1 MRLAI
6 TTALLVCSTLSAQN
20 TVQVPL
26 NYNFNGICHAGEAGS
41 PNAPNGFRSISDR
54 ALSFVNGVPA
64 SAILQR
70 YALVE
75 TANTLDMVHLGNRNT
90 VSNGLWAFD
99 PFPNNNNVGTQPAW
113 LSSVNQAG
121 PQTTTI
127 ANPIPIG
134 STSSASI
141 VLQVSDGGGSCNV
154 TFGYQSGATSVHVIL
169 SLIHI

>member
-1 MRLAI
+1 MRP
-6 TTALLVCSTLSAQN
+6 ALLAASLLTGALHAQN

-54 ALSFVNGVPA
+54 ALSFVGGVPA

-75 TANTLDMVHLGNRNT
+75 TANTLDIVHLGNRNT
-90 VSNGLWAFD
+90 VSNGLWAFE
-99 PFPNNNNVGTQPAW
+99 PFANGNNVGTQPAW
-113 LSSVNQAG
+113 LQSVNQAG

-127 ANPIPIG
+127 ATPIPI
-134 STSSASI
+134 SA
-141 VLQVSDGGGSCNV
+141 Q
-154 TFGYQSGATSVHVIL
+154 
-169 SLIHI
+169 